1 MRIALLIAAIAAF
14 LIGIGV
20 WSFAITGDM
29 AGVDGGKAVRIAGGA
44 AVAALLLIGGFV
56 VLILRG
62 RSRDRDRR

>member
-1 MRIALLIAAIAAF
+1 MRIALLIAAIAVF

-20 WSFAITGDM
+20 WSFAITGDL
-29 AGVDGGKAVRIAGGA
+29 AGADDGQAVRIAAGA

>member
-62 RSRDRDRR
+62 RRCDRDRR

>member
-14 LIGIGV
+14 LIGIGA
-20 WSFAITGDM
+20 WSFAITGDV
-29 AGVDGGKAVRIAGGA
+29 AGSDGGQAVRIAAGA

-56 VLILRG
+56 ALILRG

>member
-14 LIGIGV
+14 LVGIGI

-29 AGVDGGKAVRIAGGA
+29 AGADGGQAVRIAAGA
-44 AVAALLLIGGFV
+44 AIAALLLIGGFV

-62 RSRDRDRR
+62 RPRDRDRR

>member
-20 WSFAITGDM
+20 WSFAITGDV
-29 AGVDGGKAVRIAGGA
+29 AGADGGQAVRIAAGA

-56 VLILRG
+56 ALILRG
-62 RSRDRDRR
+62 RSRDRERR